1 MKIDD
6 IEESKILLLEME
18 ELFESLD
25 DVKKELS
32 KLEKKDDN

>member
-25 DVKKELS
+25 DVKKE
-32 KLEKKDDN
+32 